1 MSGVFPSAVPKKNLP
16 DVRMSGFLLWR
27 AFYWRRRGV
36 SPSPAAVRLCRDLA
50 EAPLYAGEAI
60 LAFAR
65 LRTSRS
71 KSAGSCW
78 QPFGHSQHPVVPT
91 PALGA
96 VATALGWSVGGQQ
109 PNLKMASFMGAGQTD
124 RRWKTGGVSR
134 GAGRM
139 HLAKIEER

>member
-1 MSGVFPSAVPKKNLP
+1 
-16 DVRMSGFLLWR
+16 
-27 AFYWRRRGV
+27 
-36 SPSPAAVRLCRDLA
+36 
-50 EAPLYAGEAI
+50 
-60 LAFAR
+60 